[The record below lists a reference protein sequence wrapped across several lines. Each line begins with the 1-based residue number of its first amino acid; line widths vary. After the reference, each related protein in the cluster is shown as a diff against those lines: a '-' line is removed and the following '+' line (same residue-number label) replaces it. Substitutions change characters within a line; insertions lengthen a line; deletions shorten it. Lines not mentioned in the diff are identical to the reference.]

1 MLRLDRDDASG
12 KGGVIEQVQVRSRT
26 TNVPPPKWSTEKIS
40 DKPMDRV
47 LPWWPVTAADTD
59 GGAE

>member
-1 MLRLDRDDASG
+1 
-12 KGGVIEQVQVRSRT
+12 
-26 TNVPPPKWSTEKIS
+26 VPPPKWSTEKIS

-47 LPWWPVTAADTD
+47 LPWWSVTAADTD